1 MKISKCNVNEVVKTT
16 QKKEKKINVI
26 FPSLVF
32 LSATDASRFPSHHLL
47 CIQREDDCQA
57 DWADGRTESH
67 SSSIIH
73 QLVVGLLTECVV
85 PIASCASKRMRKA
98 HFSWPA
104 ALIICL
110 AIVEVCLAD
119 RDSCDIDDPKLKKLC
134 RKVESQEKYQEK
146 WVATNFKA
154 EMVFR
159 WYNANK
165 DWLTATRL
173 PRMMKR
179 LLRRANALNPSE
191 NDDFADEQT
200 VEAGPAPAAVSAELE
215 AKLEQM
221 TLKLGQMAAQLNQTQ
236 TQLRQ
241 MQQANRRTEAASANR
256 MDDLNTIEIRVNASL
271 AAQQERFKIQNNMT
285 DESLRLI
292 ISSGEQMAT
301 RLSKSEKTLQTL
313 KNSAANCSCTPA
325 KPIPFGKNVPKTE
338 EKIANESG
346 KNSEREEIL
355 KFQQDMER
363 QVEELKMKLQL
374 TASDLEKSIN
384 SIHAQ
389 SEGSLRNFSSVYQ
402 EGMKSLA
409 NVLEDKVSLASTSSY
424 DVITN
429 ATLAFGE
436 DLQILRQAV
445 SSSAAQIQ
453 FLIGQDMKSVRGIEE
468 LRTGARRHESNIQL
482 LTTQLGEF
490 RLLVQDQMNN
500 IRTHFSQTVNEFYQ
514 KIVERQNA
522 MGYRLSSVV
531 DELSA
536 IKGKV
541 RNIPLVAT
549 AGVNDQ
555 GGAVDNDDDDPLLSP
570 PSLDSR

>member
-1 MKISKCNVNEVVKTT
+1 M
-16 QKKEKKINVI
+16 
-26 FPSLVF
+26 
-32 LSATDASRFPSHHLL
+32 
-47 CIQREDDCQA
+47 
-57 DWADGRTESH
+57 
-67 SSSIIH
+67 
-73 QLVVGLLTECVV
+73 
-85 PIASCASKRMRKA
+85 
-98 HFSWPA
+98 
-104 ALIICL
+104 
-110 AIVEVCLAD
+110 
-119 RDSCDIDDPKLKKLC
+119 
-134 RKVESQEKYQEK
+134 
-146 WVATNFKA
+146 
-154 EMVFR
+154 FR

-256 MDDLNTIEIRVNASL
+256 MDDWNTIEIRVNASL

-436 DLQILRQAV
+436 DLQIL
-445 SSSAAQIQ
+445 
-453 FLIGQDMKSVRGIEE
+453 
-468 LRTGARRHESNIQL
+468 
-482 LTTQLGEF
+482 
-490 RLLVQDQMNN
+490 
-500 IRTHFSQTVNEFYQ
+500 
-514 KIVERQNA
+514 
-522 MGYRLSSVV
+522 
-531 DELSA
+531 
-536 IKGKV
+536 
-541 RNIPLVAT
+541 
-549 AGVNDQ
+549 
-555 GGAVDNDDDDPLLSP
+555 
-570 PSLDSR
+570 

>member
-1 MKISKCNVNEVVKTT
+1 
-16 QKKEKKINVI
+16 
-26 FPSLVF
+26 
-32 LSATDASRFPSHHLL
+32 
-47 CIQREDDCQA
+47 
-57 DWADGRTESH
+57 
-67 SSSIIH
+67 
-73 QLVVGLLTECVV
+73 
-85 PIASCASKRMRKA
+85 MRKA

>member
-1 MKISKCNVNEVVKTT
+1 MWVYR
-16 QKKEKKINVI
+16 Q
-26 FPSLVF
+26 
-32 LSATDASRFPSHHLL
+32 ATDAFRFPWHSASSFVYTHNKRMIFHHPSVGSWVVDRVCCTHREL
-47 CIQREDDCQA
+47 C
-57 DWADGRTESH
+57 
-67 SSSIIH
+67 
-73 QLVVGLLTECVV
+73 
-85 PIASCASKRMRKA
+85 PSKRMRKA

-110 AIVEVCLAD
+110 VIVEVCLAD
-119 RDSCDIDDPKLKKLC
+119 RDSCDIEDPTLKKLC

-146 WVATNFKA
+146 WVANNHRA
-154 EMVFR
+154 EMMFR
-159 WYNANK
+159 WYTANK
-165 DWLTATRL
+165 DWLLAPRL

-191 NDDFADEQT
+191 NDDFADEQPA
-200 VEAGPAPAAVSAELE
+200 EAGPAPAAVSAELE

-221 TLKLGQMAAQLNQTQ
+221 TLKLGQMAVQLNQTQ

-301 RLSKSEKTLQTL
+301 RLSKTEKTLQTL
-313 KNSAANCSCTPA
+313 KNSTANCSCTPA
-325 KPIPFGKNVPKTE
+325 KPIPVVKYGPKPE
-338 EKIANESG
+338 EKVSEESAG
-346 KNSEREEIL
+346 KNSEREDIF

-389 SEGSLRNFSSVYQ
+389 SEGALRNFSSVYQ

-436 DLQILRQAV
+436 DLQIL
-445 SSSAAQIQ
+445 
-453 FLIGQDMKSVRGIEE
+453 
-468 LRTGARRHESNIQL
+468 
-482 LTTQLGEF
+482 
-490 RLLVQDQMNN
+490 
-500 IRTHFSQTVNEFYQ
+500 
-514 KIVERQNA
+514 
-522 MGYRLSSVV
+522 
-531 DELSA
+531 
-536 IKGKV
+536 
-541 RNIPLVAT
+541 
-549 AGVNDQ
+549 
-555 GGAVDNDDDDPLLSP
+555 
-570 PSLDSR
+570 